1 MPAPLIGHDNTKRTV
16 TFGSGSDGPTEGSY
30 RVARGWARAEIFFGA
45 VPAAILALVSTV
57 RMVDFATDL
66 ATTWGQVLLFSLTA
80 IALTVASTW
89 FLARAELVKHSNP
102 VAAKRMQMAWVGSL
116 VLAGIALLF
125 FVARMDDSSPPPSG
139 QAAARAEEL
148 RHALRF
154 IPQAELT
161 VWDRSGKCRA
171 PQSSADRATCDAIT
185 ARDDGY
191 RAELKAIEGGT
202 WQTGWTPR
210 DVIGTGHVAGMSD
223 FLRRLLAA
231 MFTLL
236 AMAGAGVLAQWAAM
250 GHAEAFRQADGI
262 VVAPAAGPSASAG
275 NPPALISP
283 LESTEM
289 WLATRVS
296 PMKGMRMRS
305 SDGYA
310 DYLVQSEA
318 SGVNPLPKPA
328 FYRWLAARVT
338 APDLRDKVKALKS
351 NGNTVYDGLCL
362 GTADMG
368 SLSSAEGDM
377 LALPYRTE

>member
-1 MPAPLIGHDNTKRTV
+1 MAVIGHDNKRRTV
-16 TFGSGSDGPTEGSY
+16 TFSGGEGGDGPTEGAY

-125 FVARMDDSSPPPSG
+125 FVARMDDSSSPPSG

-262 VVAPAAGPSASAG
+262 VSGPAASGPSVAAG
-275 NPPALISP
+275 GPPALVSP
-283 LESTEM
+283 LETTELWFQGRVLPDPNGKM
-289 WLATRVS
+289 SPTAAYLDYEAACQVNGLPPMTSSAFYNLLAAKAKASGGAITRV
-296 PMKGMRMRS
+296 
-305 SDGYA
+305 
-310 DYLVQSEA
+310 
-318 SGVNPLPKPA
+318 
-328 FYRWLAARVT
+328 
-338 APDLRDKVKALKS
+338 KS
-351 NGNTVYDGLCL
+351 NGQHLYAGWTLA
-362 GTADMG
+362 TADMG
-368 SLSSAEGDM
+368 QVTADPGDM
-377 LALPYRTE
+377 LALPYRS

>member
-1 MPAPLIGHDNTKRTV
+1 MAVIGHDNKRRTV
-16 TFGSGSDGPTEGSY
+16 TFSGGEGGDGPTEGAY

-125 FVARMDDSSPPPSG
+125 FVARMDDSSSPPSG

-262 VVAPAAGPSASAG
+262 VAGPAASGPSVAAG
-275 NPPALISP
+275 GPPALVSP
-283 LESTEM
+283 LETTELWFQGRVLPDPNGKM
-289 WLATRVS
+289 SPTAAYLDYEAACQVNGLPPMTSSAFYNLLAAKAKASGGAITRV
-296 PMKGMRMRS
+296 
-305 SDGYA
+305 
-310 DYLVQSEA
+310 
-318 SGVNPLPKPA
+318 
-328 FYRWLAARVT
+328 
-338 APDLRDKVKALKS
+338 KS
-351 NGNTVYDGLCL
+351 NGQHLYAGWTLA
-362 GTADMG
+362 TADMG
-368 SLSSAEGDM
+368 QVTADPGDM
-377 LALPYRTE
+377 LALPYRS